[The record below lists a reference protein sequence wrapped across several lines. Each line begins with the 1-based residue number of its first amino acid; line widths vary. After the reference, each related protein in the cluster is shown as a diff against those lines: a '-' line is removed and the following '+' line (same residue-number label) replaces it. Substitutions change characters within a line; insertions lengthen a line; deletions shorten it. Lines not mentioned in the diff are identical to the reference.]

1 MHHKYLT
8 VRRTLLGAVLS
19 LAAFAVGPVHAQ
31 AAFPSKNVRIVVPFA
46 AGGVGDLTARIVAQK
61 LAELLGQSVVIENRP
76 GAGGVVA
83 ADTVARAEPDGHTM
97 FLMSNG
103 TAVTAGLF
111 KSLPFDTVK
120 DFTPVATFATA
131 DFLLAVNPK
140 LAATDLP
147 SFIALA
153 KTRAGGLNY
162 GMVGSAGIGRIN
174 GELFSM
180 NTGLQFTQIP
190 FKGSAQMLTSLMS
203 GDIDFVID
211 TANVYLQHIAAG
223 KVRPIAVPGNTR
235 LVGLPDVP
243 TFAEGGMPQF
253 DVRMWFGVLAPAG
266 VPPAVVEKLSTEFA
280 RVVALPEVRDR
291 RDLDLAIAERKVPA
305 IKGRVQVKLL
315 PLGPWSD
322 GAVERRIESVP
333 PALMVPPVK
342 P

>member
-1 MHHKYLT
+1 M
-8 VRRTLLGAVLS
+8 A
-19 LAAFAVGPVHAQ
+19 
-31 AAFPSKNVRIVVPFA
+31 
-46 AGGVGDLTARIVAQK
+46 K
-61 LAELLGQSVVIENRP
+61 LP
-76 GAGGVVA
+76 Y
-83 ADTVARAEPDGHTM
+83 
-97 FLMSNG
+97 
-103 TAVTAGLF
+103 
-111 KSLPFDTVK
+111 DTVK

-253 DVRMWFGVLAPAG
+253 DVRMWFGVLAPVAT
-266 VPPAVVEKLSTEFA
+266 P
-280 RVVALPEVRDR
+280 RDVVARLNAEMVKIIQSPEFVKRMDEIGAQPIGNKPEEMER
-291 RDLDLAIAERKVPA
+291 QIAEETSKFSTLVKSAKV
-305 IKGRVQVKLL
+305 V
-315 PLGPWSD
+315 
-322 GAVERRIESVP
+322 IE
-333 PALMVPPVK
+333 
-342 P
+342 

>member
-1 MHHKYLT
+1 MNKL
-8 VRRTLLGAVLS
+8 RAFAAAFAAVLS
-19 LAAFAVGPVHAQ
+19 VTWAAPALAQ
-31 AAFPSKNVRIVVPFA
+31 ASYPNKPIRFIVPYPP
-46 AGGVGDLTARIVAQK
+46 GGATDTVARLVGQK
-61 LAELLGQSVVIENRP
+61 LAESLGQQVIVDNRP
-76 GAGGVVA
+76 GASGVIGLGA
-83 ADTVARAEPDGHTM
+83 LAKSPADGYTV
-97 FLMSNG
+97 
-103 TAVTAGLF
+103 GLAINTF
-111 KSLPFDTVK
+111 AINPSIMAKLPFDTVK

-280 RVVALPEVRDR
+280 RVVALPEVREK
-291 RDLDLAIAERKVPA
+291 LAQQELRPFVSDSAQFSAFLKAETMRYAKVVKSA
-305 IKGRVQVKLL
+305 NIK
-315 PLGPWSD
+315 
-322 GAVERRIESVP
+322 EE
-333 PALMVPPVK
+333 
-342 P
+342 